1 MSLLKTLAGAVLSS
15 AGGQTGLAAIVMQ
28 NPKLMQATMGLLS
41 KDSPIGGLPG
51 LVSNFQS
58 AGLGDT
64 VASWLGGGPNQPV
77 SGDDVHKAL
86 GGDVINQ
93 LAAQAKMS
101 PADTSAAL
109 SQALPAM
116 IDKLS
121 PKGAAGALDMG
132 QVQSML
138 GGFLKGRL

>member
-1 MSLLKTLAGAVLSS
+1 MSLLKTLAGAVLSG
-15 AGGQTGLAAIVMQ
+15 AGGQAGLAAIVMQ

-58 AGLGDT
+58 AGLGAA
-64 VASWLGGGPNQPV
+64 VASWLGAGPNQPV
-77 SGDDVHKAL
+77 SGEEVQAAL
-86 GGDVINQ
+86 GASVIDQ
-93 LAAQAKMS
+93 LAAQARMT
-101 PADTSAAL
+101 PAEASAAL
-109 SQALPAM
+109 STALPAM
-116 IDKLS
+116 IDKLT

-132 QVQSML
+132 QVQSLL